1 MTRPSERSSIATV
14 PDEMS
19 LEELRSQID
28 RIDDRLLE
36 LLAERV
42 KLALRIGAVKEQGGL
57 PVYDPERERNIFLR
71 LCQRAQAPLTPDV
84 VRRVFERI
92 VDETR
97 WAEQRLKR

>member
-1 MTRPSERSSIATV
+1 MDGQPTLS
-14 PDEMS
+14 
-19 LEELRSQID
+19 ELRDQID

-36 LLAERV
+36 LLAERIRI
-42 KLALRIGAVKEQGGL
+42 ALRIGELKSEGGL

-71 LCQRAQAPLTPDV
+71 LCQRATPPLSPDV

-97 WAEQRLKR
+97 WAEQRAKR

>member
-1 MTRPSERSSIATV
+1 MDAEPTLS
-14 PDEMS
+14 
-19 LEELRSQID
+19 ELRDQID

-42 KLALRIGAVKEQGGL
+42 RVALRIGELKNEGGL
-57 PVYDPERERNIFLR
+57 PVYDPERERSIYLR
-71 LCQRAQAPLTPDV
+71 LCQRAMAPLTPDV

-97 WAEQRLKR
+97 WAEQRAKR

>member
-1 MTRPSERSSIATV
+1 VDAEPTLP
-14 PDEMS
+14 
-19 LEELRSQID
+19 ELRDQID

-42 KLALRIGAVKEQGGL
+42 RVALRIGELKNEGGL
-57 PVYDPERERNIFLR
+57 PVYDPARERSIYLR
-71 LCQRAQAPLTPDV
+71 LCQRAMAPLTPDV

-97 WAEQRLKR
+97 WAEQRAKR

>member
-1 MTRPSERSSIATV
+1 VRVEDKA
-14 PDEMS
+14 S

-36 LLAERV
+36 LLAERIRV
-42 KLALRIGAVKEQGGL
+42 ALRIGALKEEGGL
-57 PVYDPERERNIFLR
+57 PVYDPERERSIFLR
-71 LCQRAQAPLTPDV
+71 LCQRAESPLTPAV

-97 WAEQRLKR
+97 WAEQRLQR

>member
-1 MTRPSERSSIATV
+1 MDAEPTLS
-14 PDEMS
+14 
-19 LEELRSQID
+19 ELRDQID

-42 KLALRIGAVKEQGGL
+42 RVALRIGELKNEGGL
-57 PVYDPERERNIFLR
+57 PVYDPERERSIYLR
-71 LCQRAQAPLTPDV
+71 LCQLAMAPLTPDV

-97 WAEQRLKR
+97 WAEQRAKR

>member
-1 MTRPSERSSIATV
+1 MDAEPTLS
-14 PDEMS
+14 
-19 LEELRSQID
+19 ELRDQID

-42 KLALRIGAVKEQGGL
+42 RVALRIGELKSEGGL
-57 PVYDPERERNIFLR
+57 PVYDPERERSIYLR
-71 LCQRAQAPLTPDV
+71 LCQRAMAPLTPDV

-97 WAEQRLKR
+97 WAEQRAKR